1 MIASKFPCRNFVR
14 FARVLRSLGYGLDN
28 LKIVFR
34 IPTEAKEFYL
44 LLSVQYSSEAHPVT
58 FQQGKEDDLPGGER
72 VKRPK
77 RESDL
82 SLPST
87 AEDKNQW
94 KYYRPP
100 LLHILS

>member
-1 MIASKFPCRNFVR
+1 MFH
-14 FARVLRSLGYGLDN
+14 
-28 LKIVFR
+28 
-34 IPTEAKEFYL
+34 IPTGAKDFYL
-44 LLSVQYSSEAHPVT
+44 LLSVHYGFGAHPAT
-58 FQQGKEDDLPGGER
+58 FQQRKEDDLPGGER

-87 AEDKNQW
+87 VEDKNQW

-100 LLHILS
+100 LPHILS